1 MSVFIDF
8 DQSVYPFPAKPA
20 RLSSDEKSFYRQ
32 RIKSLLFEKNAVI
45 VAHYYTDPEIQAL
58 AEETGVVSQTL
69 LKWRVLVQSIRH
81 QLWLLLG

>member
-20 RLSSDEKSFYRQ
+20 LLSSDEKAFYRQ
-32 RIKSLLFEKNAVI
+32 RIKSLLVEKNAVI

-58 AEETGVVSQTL
+58 AEETGAAL
-69 LKWRVLVQSIRH
+69 LIH
-81 QLWLLLG
+81 